1 MSTRLIS
8 APPPA
13 PDATATPTTGGRLI
27 NWLGASHI
35 TIALILFYF
44 LFKIWPPHPWP
55 GTKEQPEPYS
65 PITFFGLFERI
76 SFQVYTSLDERLILL
91 VIIAGALGSFIHS
104 ATSFSD
110 YVGNRKFVSSWA
122 WWYVLRSFVGIALAL
137 TLYFVV
143 RAGFVTA
150 GADAMSPFGIA
161 TLAAL
166 AGLFSKQATDKLEE
180 VFTTMFRPAPGKG
193 DAKRG
198 DKLSGPTISGIAPR
212 EGPTTGGTEVTITGN
227 GFVDKASVKFGD
239 QPAAPVVFVNAT
251 TLKTTAPA
259 HAPGEVE
266 LIVANPDGQE
276 GSPRERFT
284 YIDAGHG
291 ATEGAGMAASAGTTA
306 ATTAATAATTAT
318 AAADD
323 ETIETIDGCDVDIIE
338 ETPDVD
344 LPMTEGGVQ

>member
-1 MSTRLIS
+1 MSRTLTPT
-8 APPPA
+8 PPPA
-13 PDATATPTTGGRLI
+13 TDPTPTPTTGGRLV
-27 NWLGASHI
+27 NWLGGSHI
-35 TIALILFYF
+35 AIALILLYF
-44 LFKIWPPHPWP
+44 LFKIWPPLPWP
-55 GTKEQPEPYS
+55 GTKDKPEYS
-65 PITFFGLFERI
+65 PITFLGLLGEKI

-91 VIIAGALGSFIHS
+91 VIVAGALGSFIHS

-137 TLYFVV
+137 VLYFVV

-150 GADAMSPFGIA
+150 GADAMSPFGVA

-198 DKLSGPTISGIAPR
+198 DKLSGPTVSGIGPR

-239 QPAAPVVFVNAT
+239 QPATTVVFVNAT
-251 TLKTTAPA
+251 TLKATAPA
-259 HAPGEVE
+259 HAAGDVEV
-266 LIVANPDGQE
+266 IVINPDGQE
-276 GSPRERFT
+276 GAPRERFT
-284 YIDAGHG
+284 YLNAGGG
-291 ATEGAGMAASAGTTA
+291 ATEGADTA
-306 ATTAATAATTAT
+306 ATTTTAT
-318 AAADD
+318 ADD
-323 ETIETIDGCDVDIIE
+323 ETVS
-338 ETPDVD
+338 V
-344 LPMTEGGVQ
+344 EGL

>member
-1 MSTRLIS
+1 MSRALTPT
-8 APPPA
+8 PPPA
-13 PDATATPTTGGRLI
+13 TDLTPTPTTGGRLI

-35 TIALILFYF
+35 AIALILLYF
-44 LFKIWPPHPWP
+44 LFKIWPPFPWP
-55 GTKEQPEPYS
+55 ATEAKPDYS
-65 PITFFGLFERI
+65 PIRFLGLLGERI

-91 VIIAGALGSFIHS
+91 VIVAGALGSFIHS

-122 WWYVLRSFVGIALAL
+122 WWYMLRSFVGIALAL
-137 TLYFVV
+137 ILYFVV

-150 GADAMSPFGIA
+150 GADEMSPFGVA

-212 EGPTTGGTEVTITGN
+212 EGPTSGGTEVTITGN

-239 QPAAPVVFVNAT
+239 QPAASVVFVNAT
-251 TLKTTAPA
+251 TLKATAPA
-259 HAPGEVE
+259 HAAGDVEV
-266 LIVANPDGQE
+266 IVANPDGQE

-284 YIDAGHG
+284 YVNAGGG
-291 ATEGAGMAASAGTTA
+291 ATEGADTA
-306 ATTAATAATTAT
+306 ATTASATT
-318 AAADD
+318 DD
-323 ETIETIDGCDVDIIE
+323 ETVETIDGCDVDIIE

-344 LPMTEGGVQ
+344 LPMAEGGVE

>member
-1 MSTRLIS
+1 MSRNL
-8 APPPA
+8 
-13 PDATATPTTGGRLI
+13 TPTLPAATDPTPTPMTGGRLI

-35 TIALILFYF
+35 AIALILLYF
-44 LFKIWPPHPWP
+44 LFKIWPPVPWP
-55 GTKEQPEPYS
+55 GTKENPEYS
-65 PITFFGLFERI
+65 PITFLGLLGERI
-76 SFQVYTSLDERLILL
+76 SFQIYTSLDERLILL
-91 VIIAGALGSFIHS
+91 VIVAGALGSFIHS

-137 TLYFVV
+137 ILYFVV

-150 GADAMSPFGIA
+150 GADAMSPFGVA

-212 EGPTTGGTEVTITGN
+212 EGPTTGGTEVTIVGS

-239 QPAAPVVFVNAT
+239 QPADPVVFVNAT
-251 TLKTTAPA
+251 TLKATTPA
-259 HAPGEVE
+259 HAAGDVEV
-266 LIVANPDGQE
+266 IVANPDGQE

-284 YIDAGHG
+284 YVDGGGG
-291 ATEGAGMAASAGTTA
+291 ATNGSDTAATTGTTA
-306 ATTAATAATTAT
+306 AITAAAAATTAT
-318 AAADD
+318 ATAED
-323 ETIETIDGCDVDIIE
+323 ETVETIDGCDVDIIE

-344 LPMTEGGVQ
+344 LPMAEGGVE